1 MAKMI
6 KGFALV
12 ACVGAVALF
21 SGCGKESKYKSLL
34 EEAKEIGM
42 EMLEIQADKEI
53 KKELNKFKDMKEG
66 EKENA
71 IDEKKEEITKLKKKL
86 EEMKK

>member
-34 EEAKEIGM
+34 EEMKDISM
-42 EMLEIQADKEI
+42 EMMEIKIDKEI
-53 KKELNKFKDMKEG
+53 KKDVNKFKDMKEG
-66 EKENA
+66 EKETA
-71 IDEKKEEITKLKKKL
+71 IDEAKERIK
-86 EEMKK
+86 EMKKELEEAKK

>member
-34 EEAKEIGM
+34 EEEKEIGM
-42 EMLEIQADKEI
+42 EMVEIQADKEI
-53 KKELNKFKDMKEG
+53 KKKLNKFKDMKDG

-71 IDEKKEEITKLKKKL
+71 IDEQKEEIKKLKKNL

>member
-34 EEAKEIGM
+34 EDMKDISM
-42 EMLEIQADKEI
+42 EMMENEIDKDI
-53 KKELNKFKDMKEG
+53 KKEVNKFKDMKEG

-71 IDEKKEEITKLKKKL
+71 IDEAKERIKKMKKELEEKKK
-86 EEMKK
+86 